1 MCAKYDFSI
10 NVEKKGKYG
19 ENDNF
24 AAIANRAKHKAMR
37 GPIKVGDT
45 GKFGKYGENDNFAK
59 IANVYPSGV
68 NAAQTTLSLPTNFNT
83 HSINQNRIFYSPKT
97 SIDLLDSI
105 TKLLT
110 PSRPRKPYKE

>member
-1 MCAKYDFSI
+1 
-10 NVEKKGKYG
+10 
-19 ENDNF
+19 
-24 AAIANRAKHKAMR
+24 MR

-68 NAAQTTLSLPTNFNT
+68 NTAQTALSLPTNFNT
-83 HSINQNRIFYSPKT
+83 HSINQNSIFYSPET
-97 SIDLLDSI
+97 SIDLFDSI

-110 PSRPRKPYKE
+110 PSRSRKPSKE